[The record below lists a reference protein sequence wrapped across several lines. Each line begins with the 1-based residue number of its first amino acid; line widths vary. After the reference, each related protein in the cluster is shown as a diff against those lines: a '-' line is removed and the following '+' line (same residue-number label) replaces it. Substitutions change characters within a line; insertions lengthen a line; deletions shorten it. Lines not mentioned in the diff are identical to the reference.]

1 MFCSDNLRFHQNQ
14 IKFIDRHNISTKR
27 IESVHWKVAT
37 ITTAAATNTAAA
49 AVAQTLNKSQ
59 SRIAK
64 FLPAIKL
71 SKVNHLRSARVFRY
85 ISIFIFVPIS
95 NLVGLFVQFCLQL
108 IYTCC
113 QPSQAFSCRDFCVLI
128 NDMYSDCVRQ
138 TSTIPFQRTNASNA
152 GNALWYYGQ
161 CHRYWILI
169 GIQYWIFA
177 QFNR

>member
-1 MFCSDNLRFHQNQ
+1 M
-14 IKFIDRHNISTKR
+14 
-27 IESVHWKVAT
+27 AT

-108 IYTCC
+108 IYMLSGIEGFFMPRFRCANKWYVFGVC
-113 QPSQAFSCRDFCVLI
+113 AANFD
-128 NDMYSDCVRQ
+128 N
-138 TSTIPFQRTNASNA
+138 TIPTLNASNA
-152 GNALWYYGQ
+152 VMLCGITANVVD
-161 CHRYWILI
+161 I
-169 GIQYWIFA
+169 GFWSVSNIGFSPSSIVRSGVTLVLVSLSRNSIRFA
-177 QFNR
+177 IAFLHKMISRNKWR